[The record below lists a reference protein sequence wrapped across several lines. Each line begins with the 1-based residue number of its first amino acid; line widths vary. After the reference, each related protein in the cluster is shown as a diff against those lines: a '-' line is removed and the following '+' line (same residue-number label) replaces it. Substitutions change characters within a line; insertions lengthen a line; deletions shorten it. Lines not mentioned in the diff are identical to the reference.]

1 MTDLDEARIQQI
13 LAIRLDGCERWDV
26 DAFVAEQ
33 RTKKE
38 PTWAGET
45 TGKQLDEYLA
55 EADRRIAASAHD
67 PKTATERHL
76 AMRRNLY
83 ARAVQ
88 AGDIG
93 TALRVL
99 IDLAK
104 LEGAYP
110 GKTKGRPELDADG
123 QTWILIGIPH
133 ARFGE
138 IAGEIE
144 LLKCVDGIR
153 VEVAGGE
160 SKILDMAP

>member
-1 MTDLDEARIQQI
+1 MKDLDEARIQQI

-33 RTKKE
+33 RAKKE
-38 PTWAGET
+38 PAWAGET
-45 TGKQLDEYLA
+45 TGKQLDDYLT

-67 PKTATERHL
+67 PATTNARHL

-104 LEGAYP
+104 IEGAYP
-110 GKTKGRPELDADG
+110 GKSKGRPELDADG
-123 QTWILIGIPH
+123 QTWVLIGIPH

-153 VEVAGGE
+153 VEVANGQAQAIEG
-160 SKILDMAP
+160 

>member
-13 LAIRLDGCERWDV
+13 LAIRLDGAETWDV
-26 DAFVAEQ
+26 FDFVREKIVAKDATWIDQAKFVV
-33 RTKKE
+33 T
-38 PTWAGET
+38 
-45 TGKQLDEYLA
+45 DYIA

-67 PKTATERHL
+67 PATTNARHL

-110 GKTKGRPELDADG
+110 GKSKTRPELDADG
-123 QTWILIGIPH
+123 QTWILIGIPA
-133 ARFGE
+133 ARYGE

>member
-1 MTDLDEARIQQI
+1 MTDLDEARIQAI
-13 LAIRLDGCERWDV
+13 LQIRLDGAETWDAIAYAV
-26 DAFVAEQ
+26 EK
-33 RTKKE
+33 TKAKE
-38 PTWAGET
+38 DPWGET
-45 TGKQLDEYLA
+45 LGDEIYRYIA

-67 PKTATERHL
+67 PATTTARHL

-110 GKTKGRPELDADG
+110 GKSKGRPELDADG
-123 QTWILIGIPH
+123 QTWVLIGIPH
-133 ARFGE
+133 ARYGE

-153 VEVAGGE
+153 VEVAGGDTKAIE
-160 SKILDMAP
+160 A